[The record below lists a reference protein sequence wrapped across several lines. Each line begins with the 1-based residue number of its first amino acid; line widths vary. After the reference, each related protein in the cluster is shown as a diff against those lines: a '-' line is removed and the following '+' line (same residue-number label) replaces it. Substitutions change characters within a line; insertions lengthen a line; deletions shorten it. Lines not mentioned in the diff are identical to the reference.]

1 MLNKRGADL
10 IIVIIWLVL
19 GILVAVFLIWGF
31 STNWS
36 MFSSLFGG
44 NNVNIIATQ
53 CQTAC
58 ATSDTYGFC
67 TLQRTLKATDIPET
81 GLKEKT
87 GTCEYFATTTNPN
100 YKGIYNIA
108 DCPSLS
114 C

>member
-67 TLQRTLKATDIPET
+67 SMQRTLKVTDLPDNEKEKSGSCDDFV
-81 GLKEKT
+81 GLKNKDGESY
-87 GTCEYFATTTNPN
+87 G
-100 YKGIYNIA
+100 IA
-108 DCPSLS
+108 DCPGLQP